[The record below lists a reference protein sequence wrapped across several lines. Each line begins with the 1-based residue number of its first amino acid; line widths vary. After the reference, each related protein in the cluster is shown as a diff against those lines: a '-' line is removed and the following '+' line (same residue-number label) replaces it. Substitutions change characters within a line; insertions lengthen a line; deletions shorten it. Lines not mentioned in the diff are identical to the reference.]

1 MNAVL
6 ARFGRREFLLI
17 LSMAVLSVT
26 ALTFTF
32 LVLPSLKTYL
42 QISKTESSLSNVAI
56 GGEELNRQLDQF
68 RQDIELLQSR
78 LHGDMASLPEKE
90 IEAHILGKLQQ
101 ISWQNNI
108 QLVGVEPSAGDTVES
123 FHEILFRVTLAG
135 DYPDLYQWLREVG
148 DELGF
153 VLIKQ
158 YEMQTLD
165 GAAKNPLLS
174 VKLTMSTYRAL
185 K

>member
-42 QISKTESSLSNVAI
+42 QISKTESTLSNVAI
-56 GGEELNRQLDQF
+56 GGGELNSQLDQY
-68 RQDIELLQSR
+68 RRDIELLESR

-90 IEAHILGKLQQ
+90 IEAHIVGKLQQ

-158 YEMQTLD
+158 YEMHTLD
-165 GAAKNPLLS
+165 DAARNPLLS

>member
-1 MNAVL
+1 MNIPL
-6 ARFGRREFLLI
+6 SRFGRREFFLI
-17 LSMAVLSVT
+17 LSLVVFAGTSIL
-26 ALTFTF
+26 FTF

-42 QISKTESSLSNVAI
+42 QVSKSQKSLSSVVIA
-56 GGEELNRQLDQF
+56 GKELDSQLDQF
-68 RQDIELLQSR
+68 REDIDLLEHR

-90 IEAHILGKLQQ
+90 IEAHIVGKLQQ
-101 ISWQNNI
+101 ISWQNNVL
-108 QLVGVEPSAGDTVES
+108 LVGVEPSTGDTVES
-123 FHEILFRVTLAG
+123 YNEILFRVTLAG

-165 GAAKNPLLS
+165 DAARNPLLS
-174 VKLTMSTYRAL
+174 VNLTMSTFRAL
-185 K
+185 R

>member
-6 ARFGRREFLLI
+6 IRFGRREFLLI
-17 LSMAVLSVT
+17 LSMAVLSIT
-26 ALTFTF
+26 ALLFTF
-32 LVLPSLKTYL
+32 LVLPPLKTYL
-42 QISKTESSLSNVAI
+42 QISKTESSLSHVVI
-56 GGEELNRQLDQF
+56 DGQELNSQLDQF
-68 RQDIELLQSR
+68 RQDIELLERR

-90 IEAHILGKLQQ
+90 IEAHIVGKLQQ
-101 ISWQNNI
+101 ISWQNNV

-123 FHEILFRVTLAG
+123 FHEILFRVSLAG

-165 GAAKNPLLS
+165 DVAKNPLLS

>member
-1 MNAVL
+1 MTTSL
-6 ARFGRREFLLI
+6 SKFGRRDFFLI
-17 LSMAVLSVT
+17 LSLVVLAVTTL
-26 ALTFTF
+26 LFTF
-32 LVLPSLKTYL
+32 LVLPPLKTYL
-42 QISKTESSLSNVAI
+42 KISKTEASLSNVVVD
-56 GGEELNRQLDQF
+56 GEDLNDQLTQF
-68 RQDIELLQSR
+68 RDDIESLERR

-90 IEAHILGKLQQ
+90 IEAHIVGKLQQ

-135 DYPDLYQWLREVG
+135 DYQDLYRWLREVG

-158 YEMQTLD
+158 YEMRTLD
-165 GAAKNPLLS
+165 NAARNPLLS
-174 VKLTMSTYRAL
+174 VNLTMSTYRAL
-185 K
+185 R

>member
-6 ARFGRREFLLI
+6 IRFGRREFFLI
-17 LSMAVLSVT
+17 LSMAVLTVT
-26 ALTFTF
+26 ALLFTF
-32 LVLPSLKTYL
+32 LVLPPLKTYL
-42 QISKTESSLSNVAI
+42 QISKSESSLSNVAI
-56 GGEELNRQLDQF
+56 GGEELNSQLDQF
-68 RQDIELLQSR
+68 RQDIESLERR

-90 IEAHILGKLQQ
+90 IEAHIVGKLQQ
-101 ISWQNNI
+101 ISWENNV

-135 DYPDLYQWLREVG
+135 NYADLYRWLREVG

-165 GAAKNPLLS
+165 DVANNPLLS

>member
-6 ARFGRREFLLI
+6 ARFSRRQFFLI

-56 GGEELNRQLDQF
+56 DGQELNGQLDQF
-68 RQDIELLQSR
+68 RQDIELLERR

-90 IEAHILGKLQQ
+90 IEAHIVGKLQQ

-135 DYPDLYQWLREVG
+135 DYPNLYQWLREVG

-165 GAAKNPLLS
+165 DAAKNPLLS

>member
-6 ARFGRREFLLI
+6 IRFGRREFLLI
-17 LSMAVLSVT
+17 LSMAVLSIT
-26 ALTFTF
+26 ALLFTF
-32 LVLPSLKTYL
+32 LVLPPLKTYL
-42 QISKTESSLSNVAI
+42 QISKTESSLSNVVI
-56 GGEELNRQLDQF
+56 DGQELNSQLDQF
-68 RQDIELLQSR
+68 RQDIELLERR

-90 IEAHILGKLQQ
+90 IEAHIVGKLQQ

-108 QLVGVEPSAGDTVES
+108 QLIGVEPSDGDTVES

-135 DYPDLYQWLREVG
+135 DYPDMYRWLREVG

-165 GAAKNPLLS
+165 DVAKNPLLT

>member
-6 ARFGRREFLLI
+6 TRLGRREFLLI

-26 ALTFTF
+26 ALLFTF
-32 LVLPSLKTYL
+32 LVLPPLKTYL
-42 QISKTESSLSNVAI
+42 QISKTESSLSNVVI
-56 GGEELNRQLDQF
+56 DGQELNSQLDQF
-68 RQDIELLQSR
+68 RQDIELLERR

-90 IEAHILGKLQQ
+90 IEAHIVGKLQQ

-135 DYPDLYQWLREVG
+135 AYPDLYQWLREVG

-165 GAAKNPLLS
+165 DAAKNPLLS

-185 K
+185 R

>member
-6 ARFGRREFLLI
+6 TRLGQREFFLI
-17 LSMAVLSVT
+17 LSMAVLAVT
-26 ALTFTF
+26 SLLFTF
-32 LVLPSLKTYL
+32 LVLPPLKTYL
-42 QISKTESSLSNVAI
+42 QVSKSATSLSNVAI
-56 GGEELNRQLDQF
+56 GGQELNSQLTQF
-68 RQDIELLQSR
+68 HQDIELLERR

-90 IEAHILGKLQQ
+90 IEAHIEGKLQQ

-135 DYPDLYQWLREVG
+135 DYPDLYQWLRDVG

-165 GAAKNPLLS
+165 TVAKNPLLS
-174 VKLTMSTYRAL
+174 VELTMSTYRAL